1 MEARNL
7 QASLDGFGQE
17 QTMITIRLLGGLGN
31 QLFQKAFGIALEE
44 KGHQVQYDRSQLIEG
59 THREYS
65 LGGFAAH
72 TVLGRSPGTES
83 ITYQDG
89 MRYQEQHMSPPDG
102 STMVGYWQSE
112 QYFKNAIPKVLQAF
126 SKFTTPLSRQ
136 AEMYKS
142 IIGYTEDSAFIHVRR
157 QDYVDLQH
165 VHGMPSLDYYNN
177 ALEEINPTQVF
188 IFSDDPG
195 WCFRNFKS
203 TYNVV
208 HGTTKFEDLQL
219 MRACRHAVIANS
231 SFSWWGAWLGDCQM
245 PRTVIA
251 PKQWFNPAAG
261 IDDTDIV
268 PERWR
273 KV

>member
-1 MEARNL
+1 M
-7 QASLDGFGQE
+7 
-17 QTMITIRLLGGLGN
+17 
-31 QLFQKAFGIALEE
+31 FQRAYGIALEA
-44 KGHQVQYDRSQLIEG
+44 KGYQVGYDRTHLIEG

-65 LGGFAAH
+65 LGGFD
-72 TVLGRSPGTES
+72 SPVSLAGDSGPIIGEATMS
-83 ITYQDG
+83 
-89 MRYQEQHMSPPDG
+89 YQEAYANPPQNC
-102 STMVGYWQSE
+102 TMAGYWQTE

-142 IIGYTEDSAFIHVRR
+142 IIGYTDDSAFIHIRR

-165 VHGMPSLDYYNN
+165 VHGMPSLEYYNN

-188 IFSDDPG
+188 IFSDDPN
-195 WCFRNFKS
+195 WCFQNFKS
-203 TYNVV
+203 KYNVV

-231 SFSWWGAWLGDCQM
+231 SFSWWGAWLGDCQQ

-261 IDDTDIV
+261 LVDRDIV
-268 PERWR
+268 PSRWR
-273 KV
+273 KM

>member
-1 MEARNL
+1 
-7 QASLDGFGQE
+7 
-17 QTMITIRLLGGLGN
+17 MITVRLLGGLGN
-31 QLFQKAFGIALEE
+31 QMFQRAYGIALES
-44 KGHQVQYDRSQLIEG
+44 KGYQVAYDRTHLVEG

-65 LGGFAAH
+65 LDGFDSEIS
-72 TVLGRSPGTES
+72 LRSNMGLSS
-83 ITYQDG
+83 IPFGNQVYEVG
-89 MRYQEQHMSPPDG
+89 MRYQERYTTPIDNALMI
-102 STMVGYWQSE
+102 GYWQSE
-112 QYFKNAIPKVLQAF
+112 QYFKNVIPKVLKAF

-136 AEMYKS
+136 AEMYKR
-142 IIGYTEDSAFIHVRR
+142 IIGYTDDSAFIHVRR
-157 QDYVDLQH
+157 QDYVALQH